1 MSEHIMPTYRRLPLR
16 FARGEGSYLYT
27 DAGEAYLDFVS
38 GIAVMTLGHGDPRLV
53 SALQNQA
60 EQLWH
65 VSNLFTIPEQEALAD
80 LLCANSFADLIF
92 FCNSGTEAVEGVI
105 KTARKYHSS
114 HGAPERYKIITFS
127 GCFHG
132 RTLGALAAT
141 GNRDYLEGFGPPL
154 PGFMQLPLGDSAAV
168 RRAVDSETAAI
179 IIEPVQGEG
188 GVSVAGAGFLRDL
201 RQIADEHG
209 ILLIFD
215 EVQCGMGRTGTLF
228 AHQQFDVTPDLM
240 AIAKGLGSGFPVGA
254 FLATRDAAQGMV
266 AGSHGS
272 TFGGNPLA
280 MTVARTVV
288 ETVLAPGFLENV
300 NEKGSRFSQGL
311 AALVDQFPDIIDE
324 VRGMGLMRGLHCVVD
339 KARFVDA
346 LRAQHMLCVAA
357 GDNVVRLL
365 PPLTVSEDDLSRA
378 LTCIEAACLALRE
391 AGAA

>member
-27 DAGEAYLDFVS
+27 DEGEAYLDFVS
-38 GIAVMTLGHGDPRLV
+38 GIAVMTLGHSDPRLV
-53 SALQNQA
+53 TALQNQA
-60 EQLWH
+60 GQLWH

-114 HGAPERYKIITFS
+114 QGAPERYKIITFS

-141 GNRDYLEGFGPPL
+141 GNPDYLDGFGPPL
-154 PGFMQLPLGDSAAV
+154 PGFLQLPLGDSAAV
-168 RRAVDSETAAI
+168 RRAIDSETAAI

-188 GVSVAGAGFLRDL
+188 GVSVAGATFLRDL

-228 AHQQFDVTPDLM
+228 AHQQFGVTPDLM

-288 ETVLAPGFLENV
+288 ETVLAPGFLEDV

-365 PPLTVSEDDLSRA
+365 PPLTVTEDDMSQA
-378 LTCIEAACLALRE
+378 LARIEAACIALRG